1 MGGPIEG
8 NIKTTKNPDE
18 TSTVEYVPKEEGPY
32 VVNIKYDGD
41 HIPGNIEEDNISQQ
55 PKKLFFQDHHL
66 KY

>member
-18 TSTVEYVPKEEGPY
+18 TSTVEYVPEEEGPY

-41 HIPGNIEEDNISQQ
+41 YLVTTW
-55 PKKLFFQDHHL
+55 KLLGDFLETTLETTWTFLGD
-66 KY
+66 